1 MATTDCRSFREALL
15 GYLGHEL
22 EVNAFENQ
30 YVVTLPLKTLDD
42 RFLHVYIEEHPP
54 DYLVVHDGGRTTT
67 ELFVQGIHL
76 NNTKEELFKEIA
88 RRYGANYGDGSFM
101 VGCKQSEAQDAI
113 LAIAQCASLA
123 MHEVLTHKPDFAE
136 ERPSLIVKRTLN
148 SWKPDHIELRHRL
161 PVHGH
166 TPGAKHTFDS
176 VAFSKLAEERAVA
189 VQALAFG
196 YGPQV
201 QADRYGF
208 LVLDIRGTVYD
219 EWQRLAVVSKAEQ
232 WPPNV
237 LEQVRSLSAKT
248 LEVRSGDDKEIERQL
263 PSYVEELAAA

>member
-15 GYLGHEL
+15 GYLDHEL
-22 EVNAFENQ
+22 EATAFENQ
-30 YVVTLPLKTLDD
+30 CVLTLPLKTLDD
-42 RFLHVYIEEHPP
+42 RFLDVYIEEHPP
-54 DYLVVHDGGRTTT
+54 ENLVVHDGGRTTA

-76 NNTKEELFKEIA
+76 NPKKEELFKEIA
-88 RRYGANYGDGSFM
+88 RRYGVNYGDGSFI
-101 VGCKQSEAQDAI
+101 VLCKYSEAQSAI

-123 MHEVLTHKPDFAE
+123 MHEVLTHRPEFAE
-136 ERPSLIVKRTLN
+136 EIPSLIVRRTLDT
-148 SWKPDHIELRHRL
+148 WKPDHLDLRHRL
-161 PVHGH
+161 SVNGN

-176 VAFSKLAEERAVA
+176 VAFSKRSEGRAVA

-208 LVLDIRGTVYD
+208 LVLDIRGTEYD
-219 EWQRLAVVSKAEQ
+219 DWQRLAVVSKADH
-232 WPPNV
+232 WPAKV
-237 LEQVRSLSAKT
+237 LQQVRSLSNKT
-248 LEVRSGDDKEIERQL
+248 LEVPSGDNTAIERLL